1 MNSDVIIDS
10 LSKWTKSQRN
20 GLYVGGY
27 LFVVAIYVFL
37 FLFPSLDSIKQ
48 YENELGQKQ
57 SDLDLVKQQVGSI
70 SDLEA
75 QSIRLRMLLDNAKKA
90 LPAGKEIPDLIGEIS
105 ERGRKVGLEISK
117 FNPLGETMSADNEF
131 VAEVPIQL
139 AVEGSYHDIAIFFD
153 KLSRM
158 DRIVHIKNI
167 DMEIEEEESSRTRL
181 IVEGSAITF
190 RFLSDEERAERNKK
204 NKNNKRGRR

>member
-1 MNSDVIIDS
+1 MDSIIET

-20 GLYVGGY
+20 GAY
-27 LFVVAIYVFL
+27 LLIAALIVAAYAFVFL
-37 FLFPSLDSIKQ
+37 MPSLNSISTYQ
-48 YENELGQKQ
+48 SELSQKEQ
-57 SDLDLVKQQVGSI
+57 DLNLVKEQVGSI

-75 QSIRLRMLLDNAKKA
+75 QSIKLRMLLDNAKKA
-90 LPAGKEIPDLIGEIS
+90 LPAGKEIPGLIGEIS

-117 FNPLGETMSADNEF
+117 FNPLGEAPSIDNEF

-167 DMEIEEEESSRTRL
+167 DMEIEEEGPNRTKL
-181 IVEGSAITF
+181 LVEGSAITF
-190 RFLSDEERAERNKK
+190 RFLSDDERALNQKKNKK
-204 NKNNKRGRR
+204 NKGRRK